1 MVQNRIVR
9 FLVYFAI
16 FLSVVQIAGRTEVQ
30 VWLASHGWNFNMEL
44 IGNYAPLFLSILLI
58 DVTYQIG
65 KRQNQIADEQS
76 KIERH
81 RMYKQIYSLVVQ
93 VEREMDQFI
102 SEAFTIFLC
111 INQKESKPNISNL
124 QNKITACLNQIKESE
139 VDFHILKFSQSDKA
153 YVKIEELVQS
163 ASSIVYIV
171 SMLNDLYSNKIDEL
185 KYPQRDDI
193 VAIDDPDIDI
203 YTRNVIARMIELNE
217 MSPMHLVDS
226 IDKFLARRKELFD
239 SENNILSLI
248 REEAYADYHS
258 R

>member
-1 MVQNRIVR
+1 MYFGVFLFFVQMVGHN
-9 FLVYFAI
+9 
-16 FLSVVQIAGRTEVQ
+16 EVQ
-30 VWLASHGWNFNMEL
+30 TWIARYGLKFNLEL
-44 IGNYAPLFLSILLI
+44 IGTYAPLFLSILLI

-65 KRQNQIADEQS
+65 KRQNKIAHEQS

-93 VEREMDQFI
+93 VERETDQFI
-102 SEAFTIFLC
+102 SEVFAIFLC
-111 INQKESKPNISNL
+111 INKKESKPNISNL
-124 QNKITACLNQIKESE
+124 QSKITACLNQIKESE
-139 VDFHILKFSQSDKA
+139 VDFHILKFSQSDKV

-163 ASSIVYIV
+163 ASRIMYIV
-171 SMLNDLYSNKIDEL
+171 SMFNNLYAKKNDEL

-203 YTRNVIARMIELNE
+203 YTRNVIAKMIELNE

-239 SENNILSLI
+239 SENNILNLI
-248 REEAYADYHS
+248 KEEAYADYHS